1 MEKISNEIK
10 YGKKI
15 HTIILT
21 EIGNRNF
28 VNSDNMQVENI
39 NQFDTNEQL

>member
-1 MEKISNEIK
+1 MK
-10 YGKKI
+10 YGKNI
-15 HTIILT
+15 YTIELT
-21 EIGNRNF
+21 EIGNKNF